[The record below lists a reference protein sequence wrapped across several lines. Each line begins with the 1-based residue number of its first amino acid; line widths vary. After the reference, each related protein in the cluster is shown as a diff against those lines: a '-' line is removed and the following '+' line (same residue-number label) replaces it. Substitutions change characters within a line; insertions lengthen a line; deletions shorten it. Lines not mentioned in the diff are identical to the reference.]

1 MKFPNNT
8 SHVSRVG
15 GLTNLKFKKFLR
27 MDKNERIDHFSK
39 TVIDNFRRSL
49 SSEDIIN
56 YPKEENLVENI
67 SKNFN
72 IQKNKILI
80 TPGSDAG
87 LKYIFETFIKKD
99 SVVATLSPSYAMF
112 EFYCQLYKCKISKI
126 FYEDNFEINFQ
137 DFNKILKKKLKL
149 IYIANPN
156 QPSGTSL
163 KKKHIENILK
173 FTKKKNILVIIDEAY
188 IDFSSQ
194 KSSINL
200 VNKYENLIVLRTF
213 SKGFGSAGLRV
224 GYLVSNFDNVNEV
237 NKVRPL
243 HNINSL
249 GIKFASY
256 LLKNKSII
264 RENVSKINQSKI
276 MLYKF
281 CKNNNLDFL
290 KSDTNFVNIFFT
302 EKKVRR

>member
-1 MKFPNNT
+1 MPLF
-8 SHVSRVG
+8 
-15 GLTNLKFKKFLR
+15 FQ
-27 MDKNERIDHFSK
+27 RI
-39 TVIDNFRRSL
+39 V
-49 SSEDIIN
+49 
-56 YPKEENLVENI
+56 NI
-67 SKNFN
+67 
-72 IQKNKILI
+72 
-80 TPGSDAG
+80 
-87 LKYIFETFIKKD
+87 
-99 SVVATLSPSYAMF
+99 
-112 EFYCQLYKCKISKI
+112 
-126 FYEDNFEINFQ
+126 
-137 DFNKILKKKLKL
+137 KL

-264 RENVSKINQSKI
+264 RENVSKINQSKM

-302 EKKVRR
+302 EKKSREIIKFLQKKKILVRLREYRTKNKKIFSVRVSLGHRKTTQIFLKNFRKYLKLNEKK